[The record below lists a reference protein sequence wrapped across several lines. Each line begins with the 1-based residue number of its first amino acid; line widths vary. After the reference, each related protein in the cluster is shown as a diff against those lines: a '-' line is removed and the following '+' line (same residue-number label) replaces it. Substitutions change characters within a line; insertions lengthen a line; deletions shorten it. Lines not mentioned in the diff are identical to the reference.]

1 MNFYK
6 RLTEFL
12 RKYHADLALLVIV
25 TIWGL
30 HYIVV
35 KDALARISP
44 LTYNAIRFPI
54 GLPFISL
61 PLLRNRALI
70 RMHRHDAIAL
80 FGWAM
85 LGLVGY
91 QILFVLGLNLTTATN
106 SALLVATLPAWVA
119 AISVSLGLLVV
130 SRRLISGVVITL
142 SGVMLIVMSHAE
154 GGPSLSSDDLLGSTM
169 LILGVI
175 FTATYNIKVIP
186 IVEKYGA
193 MPVAIL
199 AYWFTCLGLVVV
211 AIPELIKLS
220 PSDVPMSVWPNILYS
235 GLLSSVGGYLV
246 WSYALGKLGATRS
259 ATYNNL
265 SPVIAA
271 LAGVLLLGEHVTLG
285 LIVGGMVTLVG
296 VVLVRGTG
304 EELAEEVTLTPVM
317 AAGD

>member
-1 MNFYK
+1 MNL
-6 RLTEFL
+6 RLTEFV

-35 KDALARISP
+35 KDALSRLSP

-61 PLLRNRALI
+61 PLLRNHNLL
-70 RMHRHDAIAL
+70 RMSRRDTWAL

-91 QILFVLGLNLTTATN
+91 QVLFVLGLNLTTATN
-106 SALLVATLPAWVA
+106 SALLVSTLPAWVA
-119 AISVSLGLLVV
+119 AISVSMGLLIVT
-130 SRRLISGVVITL
+130 RRLIVGVVITL
-142 SGVMLIVMSHAE
+142 SGVMLIVMSHAS
-154 GGPSLSSDDLLGSTM
+154 GGPSLSSDDLLGSAM

-175 FTATYNIKVIP
+175 FSAIYNIKVVS
-186 IVEKYGA
+186 IVERYGA
-193 MPVAIL
+193 MSVAIL
-199 AYWFTCLGLVVV
+199 AHWFTCLGLVVIG
-211 AIPELIKLS
+211 IPELIKLS
-220 PSDVPMSVWPNILYS
+220 PSDVPVSVWPNILYS

-246 WSYALGKLGATRS
+246 WSYALGKLGATRA

-265 SPVIAA
+265 SPLIAA
-271 LAGVLLLGEHVTLG
+271 LAGILLLGEHATTG
-285 LIVGGMVTLVG
+285 LVVGGVVTLVG

-304 EELAEEVTLTPVM
+304 EESGIEEMPLTPVL

>member
-1 MNFYK
+1 MNL

-35 KDALARISP
+35 KDALSRMSP

-54 GLPFISL
+54 GIPFISL
-61 PLLRNRALI
+61 PLLRNRSML
-70 RMHRHDAIAL
+70 RMSRKDTLSL
-80 FGWAM
+80 FGWVM

-91 QILFVLGLNLTTATN
+91 QVLFVLGISRTTATN
-106 SALLVATLPAWVA
+106 SALLVSTLPAWVA
-119 AISVSLGLLVV
+119 AISVSLGLLVIT
-130 SRRLISGVVITL
+130 RRLIIGIVITL
-142 SGVMLIVMSHAE
+142 SGVMLIVMSHAQ
-154 GGPSLSSDDLLGSTM
+154 GGPSMSSDDLLGSTM

-175 FTATYNIKVIP
+175 FTAIYNIKVIR
-186 IVEKYGA
+186 IVERYGS
-193 MPVAIL
+193 MTVAIL
-199 AYWFTCLGLVVV
+199 AYWFTSLGLVVV
-211 AIPELIKLS
+211 GLPELIKLS

-235 GLLSSVGGYLV
+235 GLMSSVMGYLV

-265 SPVIAA
+265 SPLIAA
-271 LAGVLLLGEHVTLG
+271 AAGVLLLGEHVTLG
-285 LIVGGMVTLVG
+285 LVVGGVVTLVG

-304 EELAEEVTLTPVM
+304 EEPAIEEVALTPVM
-317 AAGD
+317 AGGD